1 MSGVN
6 FNILNSIS
14 TEIVVQ
20 EHWNLLENA
29 IVSIVDVVAP
39 LLEMDCSPK
48 AVNIHVPCNI
58 KNLLNKSKRL
68 LITLRLRVSSCLH
81 CYKLIIF
88 Y

>member
-48 AVNIHVPCNI
+48 AVNTHVPCNI
-58 KNLLNKSKRL
+58 KNLMNKRKRL
-68 LITLRLRVSSCLH
+68 LKNDRRLGSSSLLGTS
-81 CYKLIIF
+81 KPLA
-88 Y
+88 